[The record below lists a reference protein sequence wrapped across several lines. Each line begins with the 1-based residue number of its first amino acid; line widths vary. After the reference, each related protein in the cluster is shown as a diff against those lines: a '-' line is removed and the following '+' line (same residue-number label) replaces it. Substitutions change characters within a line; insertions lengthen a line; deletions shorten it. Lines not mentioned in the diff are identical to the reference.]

1 MKKVISIILILIIAI
16 SLNVLISN
24 SNISL
29 AAENLTIK
37 TDNETVQKE
46 ENFKIYI
53 NISNIQVA
61 SYTLNLYF
69 DNDKLEY
76 ISGPE
81 NTNVVNNRI
90 INVWYDQTGG
100 ENTRQNQDIA
110 VFEFKAKETGVANF
124 NLIGEFYD
132 SNGNR
137 ISTSNTNENSSNIS
151 NSRLQINIVE
161 QQENNIE
168 LNTITGENNNSLL
181 KIMRLDKEGLIPEF
195 SPDIRDYY
203 FIADLDT
210 NNLEVTAIPEATNAN
225 VQISGNQDLKKGL
238 NKILIEV
245 TSKDNTSKSVYTINV
260 TKTSDKEA
268 ANSNLETLAIE
279 NVMLEPIFDV
289 NILNYKASVP
299 NSTENLNV
307 FAVPKNINGK
317 VEITGK
323 DNLIEGDN
331 LVKVRVTAP
340 NGYSYKDYIV
350 NVHRRTQEEDKIFE
364 EEQNTNSE
372 KLNDII
378 NEKGLEFLSNEQEI
392 PNEEE
397 NKNDQTN
404 NYRTIFIVL
413 GLIVVVG
420 VEIFVIKKKK
430 RNNLSKK

>member
-1 MKKVISIILILIIAI
+1 MKKVISIILIFIIVI
-16 SLNVLISN
+16 SLSISI

-37 TDNETVQKE
+37 TDNQTIQKN

-53 NISNIQVA
+53 NIGNIKVA
-61 SYTLNLYF
+61 SYTLNIYF

-100 ENTRQNQDIA
+100 KNTRQNQDIA
-110 VFEFKAKETGVANF
+110 VFEFKAKETGVVNF
-124 NLIGEFYD
+124 NLTGEFYD
-132 SNGNR
+132 SNGSR
-137 ISTSNTNENSSNIS
+137 INTNNINENPTNIS
-151 NSRLQINIVE
+151 NSSLQINIIE

-168 LNTITGENNNSLL
+168 PNAITGEDNNSLL

-195 SPDIRDYY
+195 SPDIKDYY

-225 VQISGNQDLKKGL
+225 VQISGNQGLKEGL
-238 NKILIEV
+238 NTILIEV
-245 TSKDNTSKSVYTINV
+245 TSRDNTSKSVYTINA
-260 TKTSDKEA
+260 TKTRDKEA
-268 ANSNLETLAIE
+268 ANSNLETLSIE

-289 NILNYKASVP
+289 SILNYKASVP

-307 FAVPKNINGK
+307 FAVPENINGK

-323 DNLIEGDN
+323 DNLKEGDN
-331 LVKVRVTAP
+331 LVKVRVTAS
-340 NGYSYKDYIV
+340 NGYSFKDYIV

-364 EEQNTNSE
+364 EEQIANSE
-372 KLNDII
+372 KLNSII
-378 NEKGLEFLSNEQEI
+378 DEKGLEFFGNEQEVE
-392 PNEEE
+392 NEEE
-397 NKNDQTN
+397 NKNNQII
-404 NYRTIFIVL
+404 NYRTNFIVL

-420 VEIFVIKKKK
+420 IGIFVIKKKK
-430 RNNLSKK
+430 

>member
-1 MKKVISIILILIIAI
+1 MKKVISIILICIIAI
-16 SLNVLISN
+16 SLNILISN
-24 SNISL
+24 TSL

-37 TDNETVQKE
+37 TDNQTIQKN

-53 NISNIQVA
+53 NIGNIQVA
-61 SYTLNLYF
+61 SYTLNIYF

-81 NTNVVNNRI
+81 STNVVDNRI

-100 ENTRQNQDIA
+100 KNTRQNQDIA
-110 VFEFKAKETGVANF
+110 VFEFKAKETGVVNF

-132 SNGNR
+132 NNGSR
-137 ISTSNTNENSSNIS
+137 INTNNTNENSTNIS
-151 NSRLQINIVE
+151 NSSLQINIIE
-161 QQENNIE
+161 QQKNNIE
-168 LNTITGENNNSLL
+168 ANGIIGEDNNSLL

-195 SPDIRDYY
+195 SPDIKDYY

-225 VQISGNQDLKKGL
+225 IQIRGNQGLKEGL
-238 NKILIEV
+238 NTILIEV
-245 TSKDNTSKSVYTINV
+245 TSRDNTSKSVYTINV
-260 TKTSDKEA
+260 TKTGDKEA

-289 NILNYKASVP
+289 SILNYKASIS

-307 FAVPKNINGK
+307 FAVPENINGK

-323 DNLIEGDN
+323 DNLKEGDN
-331 LVKVRVTAP
+331 LVRVRVTAP
-340 NGYSYKDYIV
+340 NGYSFKDYIV

-364 EEQNTNSE
+364 EEQIANNE
-372 KLNDII
+372 KLNSII
-378 NEKGLEFLSNEQEI
+378 DEKGLEFLSNEQEVE
-392 PNEEE
+392 NEEE
-397 NKNDQTN
+397 NKNNQIN
-404 NYRTIFIVL
+404 NYRMIFIVL

-420 VEIFVIKKKK
+420 VEVFVILKRKTRKK
-430 RNNLSKK
+430 

>member
-1 MKKVISIILILIIAI
+1 MKKVISIILIFIIVI
-16 SLNVLISN
+16 SLSISI

-37 TDNETVQKE
+37 TDNQTIQIN

-53 NISNIQVA
+53 NIGNIKVA
-61 SYTLNLYF
+61 SYTLNIYF

-90 INVWYDQTGG
+90 INVWYNQTGG
-100 ENTRQNQDIA
+100 NNTRQNQDIA

-124 NLIGEFYD
+124 NLTGEFYD
-132 SNGNR
+132 SNGSR
-137 ISTSNTNENSSNIS
+137 INTNNINENPTNIS
-151 NSRLQINIVE
+151 NSSLQINIIE

-168 LNTITGENNNSLL
+168 PNAITGEDNNSLL

-195 SPDIRDYY
+195 SPDIKDYY

-225 VQISGNQDLKKGL
+225 VQISGNQDLKEGL
-238 NKILIEV
+238 NTILIEV
-245 TSKDNTSKSVYTINV
+245 TSRDNSSKSVYTINV
-260 TKTSDKEA
+260 TKTGDKEG
-268 ANSNLETLAIE
+268 ANANLETLAIE

-289 NILNYKASVP
+289 NILNYKASVS
-299 NSTENLNV
+299 NNTENLNV
-307 FAVPKNINGK
+307 FAVPENINGK

-323 DNLIEGDN
+323 YNLKEGDN

-340 NGYSYKDYIV
+340 NGYSFKDYIV

-364 EEQNTNSE
+364 EEQIANSE
-372 KLNDII
+372 KLNNII
-378 NEKGLEFLSNEQEI
+378 DEKGLEFLSNEQEVE
-392 PNEEE
+392 NEEE
-397 NKNDQTN
+397 NKNNQKN
-404 NYRTIFIVL
+404 SYKAIFIVF

-420 VEIFVIKKKK
+420 VGIFVIKKKK
-430 RNNLSKK
+430 

>member
-1 MKKVISIILILIIAI
+1 MKKVISIILIFIIAI
-16 SLNVLISN
+16 SLNISISN
-24 SNISL
+24 MSL

-37 TDNETVQKE
+37 TDNQTIQKN

-53 NISNIQVA
+53 NIGNIKVA

-90 INVWYDQTGG
+90 IDVWYDQTGG
-100 ENTRQNQDIA
+100 KNTRQNQDIA

-124 NLIGEFYD
+124 NLTGEFYD
-132 SNGNR
+132 SNGSR
-137 ISTSNTNENSSNIS
+137 INTNNKNENPTNIS
-151 NSRLQINIVE
+151 NSSLQINIIE

-168 LNTITGENNNSLL
+168 PNAITGEDNNSLL

-195 SPDIRDYY
+195 SPDIKDYY

-225 VQISGNQDLKKGL
+225 VQISGNQSLKEGL
-238 NKILIEV
+238 NTILIEV
-245 TSKDNTSKSVYTINV
+245 TSRDNSSKSVYTINI
-260 TKTSDKEA
+260 TKTGNKEA
-268 ANSNLETLAIE
+268 ANSNVETLAIE

-289 NILNYKASVP
+289 SVLNYKASIP

-307 FAVPKNINGK
+307 FAVPENINGK

-323 DNLIEGDN
+323 DNLKEGDN
-331 LVKVRVTAP
+331 LVKVRVTAS
-340 NGYSYKDYIV
+340 NGYSFKDYIV

-364 EEQNTNSE
+364 EEQIANSE
-372 KLNDII
+372 KLNSII
-378 NEKGLEFLSNEQEI
+378 DEKGLGFLSNEQEVE
-392 PNEEE
+392 NEEE
-397 NKNDQTN
+397 NKNNQKN
-404 NYRTIFIVL
+404 SYKAIFIVF

-420 VEIFVIKKKK
+420 IGIFVIKKKK
-430 RNNLSKK
+430 

>member
-1 MKKVISIILILIIAI
+1 MKKIISIILIFIIVI
-16 SLNVLISN
+16 SLNILIGN

-37 TDNETVQKE
+37 TDNQAIQKN

-53 NISNIQVA
+53 NIGNIKVA
-61 SYTLNLYF
+61 SYTLNIYF

-100 ENTRQNQDIA
+100 KNTRQNQDIA
-110 VFEFKAKETGVANF
+110 VFEFKAKETGVVNF
-124 NLIGEFYD
+124 NLTGEFYD
-132 SNGNR
+132 SNGSR
-137 ISTSNTNENSSNIS
+137 INTNNTNENPTNIS
-151 NSRLQINIVE
+151 NSSLQINIIE

-168 LNTITGENNNSLL
+168 PNVITGEDNNSLL

-195 SPDIRDYY
+195 SPDIKDYY

-225 VQISGNQDLKKGL
+225 VQISGNQGLKEGL
-238 NKILIEV
+238 NTILIEV
-245 TSKDNTSKSVYTINV
+245 TPKDNTSKSVYTINV
-260 TKTSDKEA
+260 TKTRDKEA

-289 NILNYKASVP
+289 SILNYKASVP

-307 FAVPKNINGK
+307 FAVPENINGK

-323 DNLIEGDN
+323 DNLKERDN

-340 NGYSYKDYIV
+340 NGYSFKDYIV

-364 EEQNTNSE
+364 EEQIANSE
-372 KLNDII
+372 KLNSII
-378 NEKGLEFLSNEQEI
+378 DEKGLGFLSNEQDVE
-392 PNEEE
+392 NEEE
-397 NKNDQTN
+397 NKNNQSN
-404 NYRTIFIVL
+404 NYRMIFIVL

-430 RNNLSKK
+430 

>member
-1 MKKVISIILILIIAI
+1 MKKVISIILIFIIVI
-16 SLNVLISN
+16 SLSISI

-29 AAENLTIK
+29 ATENLTIK
-37 TDNETVQKE
+37 TDNQTIQIN

-53 NISNIQVA
+53 NIGSISVA
-61 SYTLNLYF
+61 SYTLNIYF

-76 ISGPE
+76 IAGPE

-100 ENTRQNQDIA
+100 KNTRQNQDIA
-110 VFEFKAKETGVANF
+110 VFEFKAKETGVVNF
-124 NLIGEFYD
+124 NLTGEFYD
-132 SNGNR
+132 SNGSR
-137 ISTSNTNENSSNIS
+137 INTNNINENPTNIS
-151 NSRLQINIVE
+151 NSSLQINIIE

-168 LNTITGENNNSLL
+168 PNAITGEDNNSLL

-195 SPDIRDYY
+195 SPDIKDYY

-225 VQISGNQDLKKGL
+225 VQISGNQGLKEGL
-238 NKILIEV
+238 NTILIEV
-245 TSKDNTSKSVYTINV
+245 TSRDNSSKSVYTINI
-260 TKTSDKEA
+260 TKTGNKEA

-289 NILNYKASVP
+289 SILNYKASVP

-307 FAVPKNINGK
+307 FAVPENINGK

-323 DNLIEGDN
+323 DNLKEGDN

-340 NGYSYKDYIV
+340 NGYSFKDYIV

-364 EEQNTNSE
+364 EEQIANSE
-372 KLNDII
+372 KLNSII
-378 NEKGLEFLSNEQEI
+378 DEKGLGFLSNEQEVE
-392 PNEEE
+392 NEEE
-397 NKNDQTN
+397 NKNNQKN
-404 NYRTIFIVL
+404 SYKAIFIVF

-420 VEIFVIKKKK
+420 IGIFVIKKKK
-430 RNNLSKK
+430 

>member
-1 MKKVISIILILIIAI
+1 MKKVISIILIFIIVILLNI
-16 SLNVLISN
+16 SMSN
-24 SNISL
+24 KSL

-37 TDNETVQKE
+37 TENETIQKD

-53 NISNIQVA
+53 NIGNIQVA

-137 ISTSNTNENSSNIS
+137 ISTSNTNENPANIS
-151 NSRLQINIVE
+151 NSSLQINIVE
-161 QQENNIE
+161 QQENIIE
-168 LNTITGENNNSLL
+168 LNTSTGEDNNSLL
-181 KIMRLDKEGLIPEF
+181 KIIRLDKEGLIPEF
-195 SPDIRDYY
+195 SPDIKEYY

-210 NNLEVTAIPEATNAN
+210 NNLEVTAIPEASNTN
-225 VQISGNQDLKKGL
+225 VQISGNQDLKEGL

-268 ANSNLETLAIE
+268 TNANLEILAIE
-279 NVMLEPIFDV
+279 NAMLEPIFDV

-307 FAVPKNINGK
+307 FAVPENINGK
-317 VEITGK
+317 VEVTGK

-364 EEQNTNSE
+364 EEQNVNSE

-392 PNEEE
+392 ANEEE
-397 NKNDQTN
+397 NKNNQTN

-420 VEIFVIKKKK
+420 VGIFVIKKKK

>member
-1 MKKVISIILILIIAI
+1 MKKIISIILRFIIVI
-16 SLNVLISN
+16 SLNILIGN

-37 TDNETVQKE
+37 TDNQAIQKN

-53 NISNIQVA
+53 NIGNIKVA
-61 SYTLNLYF
+61 SYTLNIYF

-81 NTNVVNNRI
+81 NTNVINNRI

-100 ENTRQNQDIA
+100 KNTRQNQDIA
-110 VFEFKAKETGVANF
+110 TFEFKAKETGVANF
-124 NLIGEFYD
+124 NLTGEFYD
-132 SNGNR
+132 TNGRR
-137 ISTSNTNENSSNIS
+137 INTNNTNNTNENPANIS
-151 NSRLQINIVE
+151 NSSLQINIVE
-161 QQENNIE
+161 QPENSIE
-168 LNTITGENNNSLL
+168 LNTITGEDNNSLL

-195 SPDIRDYY
+195 SPDIKDYY

-225 VQISGNQDLKKGL
+225 VQISGNQDLKEGL
-238 NKILIEV
+238 NTILIEV
-245 TSKDNTSKSVYTINV
+245 TSRDNTSKSVYTINV
-260 TKTSDKEA
+260 TKTRDKEA

-289 NILNYKASVP
+289 SVLNYKASIP

-307 FAVPKNINGK
+307 FAVPENINGK

-323 DNLIEGDN
+323 ENLKEGDN
-331 LVKVRVTAP
+331 LVKVRVTAT
-340 NGYSYKDYIV
+340 NGYSFKDYIV

-364 EEQNTNSE
+364 EEQIANSE
-372 KLNDII
+372 KLNSII
-378 NEKGLEFLSNEQEI
+378 DEKGLEFFGNEQEVE
-392 PNEEE
+392 NEEE
-397 NKNDQTN
+397 NKNNQKN
-404 NYRTIFIVL
+404 SYKAIFIVF

-420 VEIFVIKKKK
+420 IGIFVIKKKK
-430 RNNLSKK
+430 

>member
-1 MKKVISIILILIIAI
+1 MKKVISIILICIIEI
-16 SLNVLISN
+16 SLNISIN
-24 SNISL
+24 NISL

-37 TDNETVQKE
+37 TDNQTIQKDE
-46 ENFKIYI
+46 KFKIYI
-53 NISNIQVA
+53 NIGNIQVA
-61 SYTLNLYF
+61 SYTLNIYF

-100 ENTRQNQDIA
+100 KNTRQNQDIA
-110 VFEFKAKETGVANF
+110 VFEFKTKEAGATSL

-137 ISTSNTNENSSNIS
+137 ISTSNTNENSANIS
-151 NSRLQINIVE
+151 NSSLQINIVE
-161 QQENNIE
+161 QPENSIE
-168 LNTITGENNNSLL
+168 LNTITGEDNNSLL
-181 KIMRLDKEGLIPEF
+181 RIMRLDKEGLIPEF
-195 SPDIRDYY
+195 SPDIKDYY

-225 VQISGNQDLKKGL
+225 VQISGNQGLKEGL
-238 NKILIEV
+238 NTILIEV
-245 TSKDNTSKSVYTINV
+245 ISRDNSSKSVYTINV
-260 TKTSDKEA
+260 TKTGDKEA

-299 NSTENLNV
+299 NNIENLNV
-307 FAVPKNINGK
+307 FAVPENINGK
-317 VEITGK
+317 VEIAGK
-323 DNLIEGDN
+323 DNLKEGDN

-364 EEQNTNSE
+364 EEQNANSE

-378 NEKGLEFLSNEQEI
+378 DEKDLEFLSNEQEI
-392 PNEEE
+392 ANEEE
-397 NKNDQTN
+397 NKNNQTN

-420 VEIFVIKKKK
+420 VGIFVIKKKK
-430 RNNLSKK
+430 

>member
-1 MKKVISIILILIIAI
+1 MKKVISIILIFIIAI
-16 SLNVLISN
+16 SLNISI

-37 TDNETVQKE
+37 TDNQTIQKN

-53 NISNIQVA
+53 NIGNIKVA
-61 SYTLNLYF
+61 SYTLNIYF

-76 ISGPE
+76 ISGPK

-100 ENTRQNQDIA
+100 KNTRQNQDIA
-110 VFEFKAKETGVANF
+110 VFEFKAKETGVVNF
-124 NLIGEFYD
+124 NLTGEFYD
-132 SNGNR
+132 SNGSR
-137 ISTSNTNENSSNIS
+137 INTNNTNENPTNIS
-151 NSRLQINIVE
+151 NSSLQINIIE
-161 QQENNIE
+161 KQENNIE
-168 LNTITGENNNSLL
+168 PNAITGEDNNSLL

-195 SPDIRDYY
+195 SPDIKDYY

-225 VQISGNQDLKKGL
+225 VQISGNQGLKEGL
-238 NKILIEV
+238 NTILIEV
-245 TSKDNTSKSVYTINV
+245 TSRDNTSKSVYTINA
-260 TKTSDKEA
+260 TKTRDKEA

-289 NILNYKASVP
+289 SILNYKASVP

-307 FAVPKNINGK
+307 FAVPENINGK

-323 DNLIEGDN
+323 ENLKEGDN
-331 LVKVRVTAP
+331 LVKVRVTAS
-340 NGYSYKDYIV
+340 NGYSFKDYIV

-364 EEQNTNSE
+364 EEQIANSE
-372 KLNDII
+372 KLNSII
-378 NEKGLEFLSNEQEI
+378 DEKGLEFFSNEQEVE
-392 PNEEE
+392 NEEE
-397 NKNDQTN
+397 NKNNQII
-404 NYRTIFIVL
+404 NYRTNFIVL
-413 GLIVVVG
+413 GLILVVG

-430 RNNLSKK
+430 